1 MNFYFG
7 YNQPLSGGILHYYLY
22 RYSSRYGL
30 FEEEDW
36 EIPDDLFEEEDIK
49 AAQDVPLFA
58 QYYLGWITEDEF
70 ELRKEMLRRTLGITV
85 SQEMMDEWQEHH
97 SNKRWIARRDQLVDE
112 ILPEL
117 QKHPKVQAEWSEL
130 SKAEMLQMPIVQLE
144 EMRRYYQQTIEEE
157 GM

>member
-7 YNQPLSGGILHYYLY
+7 YKQPLSGGILHYYLY
-22 RYSSRYGL
+22 RSSSRYGF

-36 EIPDDLFEEEDIK
+36 EISDDFFEEKDIK

-58 QYYLGWITEDEF
+58 QYCLGWITEDEF
-70 ELRKEMLRRTLGITV
+70 ERRKEMLRRTLGITM
-85 SQEMMDEWQEHH
+85 SQEMLDEWQEHH
-97 SNKRWIARRDQLVDE
+97 ANKRRIARRDQLVDE

-117 QKHPKVQAEWSEL
+117 QKHPKVQAEWPEL

-144 EMRRYYQQTIEEE
+144 EMRRAYQLTIENQI
-157 GM
+157 